1 MFKVNNL
8 TYKYEK
14 ENKAINN
21 ISLDFSKGN
30 MIGIIGANGSGKSTL
45 FMNLVGILK
54 PSEGSIFYNNKELSY
69 KKKDLYNLRKEVG
82 IVFQDPDKQIFY
94 SRVYDD
100 VAFSL
105 RNIGVPEDRIKEK
118 VKNALKLVNALD
130 LIDKPVHF
138 LSYGQKK
145 RVAIASVIAMENKVV
160 LLDEPTAGLDPK
172 STKAI
177 IDILKNL
184 CANGIKVAISSHDMD
199 LIYEICD
206 YIYVLNKGSIVIE
219 GNCMEVFKEA
229 ETIEKIGLNIPWL
242 VKVHKNMN
250 LPLFKKEEDLYNYF
264 NQCVNTNQ
272 LTSLV

>member
-1 MFKVNNL
+1 MFKTSNL

-14 ENKAINN
+14 QNKALNN
-21 ISLDFSKGN
+21 MNLDFSNGN

-45 FMNLVGILK
+45 FMNLMGILK
-54 PSEGSIFYNNKELSY
+54 PTQGQVFYKGKELTY
-69 KKKDLYNLRKEVG
+69 KKKDLNNLRKEVS

-105 RNIGVPEDRIKEK
+105 RNLGIEESEINERVNK
-118 VKNALKLVNALD
+118 ALTLVNSID

-145 RVAIASVIAMENKVV
+145 RVAIASVIAMNNKVV
-160 LLDEPTAGLDPK
+160 LLDEPTAGLDPE

-177 IDILKNL
+177 VKIFKNL
-184 CANGIKVAISSHDMD
+184 CKEGIKVVISSHDMD

-206 YIYVLNKGSIVIE
+206 YIYVLSKGSIVIE
-219 GNCMEVFKEA
+219 GNCIDVFKEV
-229 ETIEKIGLNIPWL
+229 ETIQAVGLNIPWL

-250 LPLFKKEEDLYNYF
+250 LPLFKKEEELYEYF
-264 NQCVNTNQ
+264 NN
-272 LTSLV
+272 LR

>member
-1 MFKVNNL
+1 MFKVSNL
-8 TYKYEK
+8 AYKYDK
-14 ENKAINN
+14 SNKAIDN
-21 ISLDFSKGN
+21 ISLDFSNGN

-54 PSEGSIFYNNKELSY
+54 PSDGKIFYNNKELSY

-105 RNIGVPEDRIKEK
+105 RNIGLDENEVDKK
-118 VKNALKLVNALD
+118 VHRALELVNALD
-130 LIDKPVHF
+130 LINKPVHF

-145 RVAIASVIAMENKVV
+145 RIAIASVIAMENKVV
-160 LLDEPTAGLDPK
+160 LLDEPTAGLDPE

-177 IDILKNL
+177 VKILKDL
-184 CANGIKVAISSHDMD
+184 CDKGIKIAISSHDMD

-206 YIYVLNKGSIVIE
+206 YIYVLNKGNVVIE
-219 GNCMEVFKEA
+219 GDCKTVFKEDKA
-229 ETIEKIGLNIPWL
+229 IVNAGLNLPWL

-250 LPLFKKEEDLYNYF
+250 LPLFKKEEELYIYF
-264 NQCVNTNQ
+264 N
-272 LTSLV
+272 SLKNNISLND

>member
-21 ISLDFSKGN
+21 ISLDFSNGN

-54 PSEGSIFYNNKELSY
+54 PSEGKIFYNDKELGY

-105 RNIGVPEDRIKEK
+105 RNIGIDEKEIKDR
-118 VKNALKLVNALD
+118 VHRALDLVNALD
-130 LIDKPVHF
+130 LINKPVHF

-160 LLDEPTAGLDPK
+160 LLDEPTAGLDPE

-177 IDILKNL
+177 VEILKGL
-184 CANGIKVAISSHDMD
+184 CDKGIKVAISSHDMD

-206 YIYVLNKGSIVIE
+206 YIYVLSKGNIVIE
-219 GNCMEVFKEA
+219 GNCIDVFKEV
-229 ETIEKIGLNIPWL
+229 ETIQEVGLNIPWL
-242 VKVHKNMN
+242 VKVHKNMY
-250 LPLFKKEEDLYNYF
+250 LPLFKKEEELYTYF
-264 NQCVNTNQ
+264 NNLKDYT
-272 LTSLV
+272 LVK

>member
-1 MFKVNNL
+1 MFKVENL

-14 ENKAINN
+14 NNKAINN
-21 ISLDFSKGN
+21 ISLDFSNGN

-54 PSEGSIFYNNKELSY
+54 PSEGNIFYDGKLLGY

-105 RNIGVPEDRIKEK
+105 RNIGINEKEIEK
-118 VKNALKLVNALD
+118 RVHRALDLVNALD
-130 LIDKPVHF
+130 LINKPVHF

-160 LLDEPTAGLDPK
+160 LLDEPTAGLDPE

-177 IDILKNL
+177 VKILKDL
-184 CANGIKVAISSHDMD
+184 CSKGIKVAISSHDMD

-206 YIYVLNKGSIVIE
+206 YIYVLNKGDIVIE
-219 GNCMEVFKEA
+219 GDCKNVFKEA
-229 ETIEKIGLNIPWL
+229 ETIQEVGLNIPWL
-242 VKVHKNMN
+242 VKVHKNMH
-250 LPLFKKEEDLYNYF
+250 LPLFKKEEELYDYF
-264 NQCVNTNQ
+264 N
-272 LTSLV
+272 SLKDYALVK

>member
-1 MFKVNNL
+1 MFKTSNL

-14 ENKAINN
+14 QNKALNN
-21 ISLDFSKGN
+21 MNLDFSNGN

-45 FMNLVGILK
+45 FMNLMGILK
-54 PSEGSIFYNNKELSY
+54 PTQGQVFYKGKELTY
-69 KKKDLYNLRKEVG
+69 KKKDLNNLRKEVS

-105 RNIGVPEDRIKEK
+105 RNLGIEESEINER
-118 VKNALKLVNALD
+118 VKQALTLVNSID

-145 RVAIASVIAMENKVV
+145 RVAIASVIAMNNKVV
-160 LLDEPTAGLDPK
+160 LLDEPTAGLDPE

-177 IDILKNL
+177 VKILKNL
-184 CANGIKVAISSHDMD
+184 CKEGIKVVISSHDMD

-206 YIYVLNKGSIVIE
+206 YIYVLSKGSIVIE
-219 GNCMEVFKEA
+219 GNCIDVFKEV
-229 ETIEKIGLNIPWL
+229 ETIQAVGLNIPWL
-242 VKVHKNMN
+242 VKVYKNMN
-250 LPLFKKEEDLYNYF
+250 LPLFKKEEELYEYF
-264 NQCVNTNQ
+264 NN
-272 LTSLV
+272 LR

>member
-1 MFKVNNL
+1 MFKTSNL

-14 ENKAINN
+14 QNKALNN
-21 ISLDFSKGN
+21 MNLDFSNGN

-45 FMNLVGILK
+45 FMNLMGILK
-54 PSEGSIFYNNKELSY
+54 PTQGQVFYKGNELTY
-69 KKKDLYNLRKEVG
+69 KKKDLNNLRKEVS

-105 RNIGVPEDRIKEK
+105 RNLGIEESEINERVNK
-118 VKNALKLVNALD
+118 ALTLVNAID

-145 RVAIASVIAMENKVV
+145 RVAIASVIAMNNKVV
-160 LLDEPTAGLDPK
+160 LLDEPTAGLDPE

-177 IDILKNL
+177 VEILKNL
-184 CANGIKVAISSHDMD
+184 CKEGIKVVISSHDMD

-206 YIYVLNKGSIVIE
+206 YIYVLSKGSIVIE
-219 GNCMEVFKEA
+219 GNCIDVFKEV
-229 ETIEKIGLNIPWL
+229 ETIQTVGLNIPWL

-250 LPLFKKEEDLYNYF
+250 LPLFKKEEELYEYF
-264 NQCVNTNQ
+264 NN
-272 LTSLV
+272 LR